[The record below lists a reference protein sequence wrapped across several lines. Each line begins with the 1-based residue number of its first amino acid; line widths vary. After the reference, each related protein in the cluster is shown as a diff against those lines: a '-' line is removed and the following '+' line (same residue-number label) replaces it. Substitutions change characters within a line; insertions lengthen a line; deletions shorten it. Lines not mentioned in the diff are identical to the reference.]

1 MPARSGQEYVDS
13 LKKRAPRV
21 FLGGRRVIDVTAEPI
36 FAEPIRAIA
45 EQYDMQLDPA
55 YRDVMTYPSPTTAEP
70 VSTSFLVPRTRE
82 DLVKKR
88 KHFKLRADH
97 NFGFLGRAP
106 DFMNQFVTGWHL
118 MADRFARA
126 GARFG
131 DNATRYYEHVR
142 EGDLFLTHMLI
153 NPQIDRSKTSAQQ
166 EDPFLHL
173 GRVGATADGVIVRG
187 AKMLGTMAP
196 ITEEVAVIPF
206 GGVPPGDDAYAL
218 VFAIPTN
225 TSGLTFICRES
236 VAPLPRSRFD
246 HPLSSRFEEMD
257 CIAVFDDVLVP
268 WDRVIVDG
276 SPGSG
281 EIINT
286 LGADFGAFQTLQISA
301 RMLSQLEFFCGLAMK
316 LADAIGITGFLH
328 IQEKLGEMLS
338 HMEVARA
345 VFYGAEA
352 MAQQLPS
359 GVWLP
364 GGHGLRAF
372 HLQTGRIYSRFVEI
386 VQTLAAGGFF
396 YAPSE
401 ADLDNP
407 ELRPYLDRYVRG
419 RAGVSAEERIALFK
433 LAWDATGETFAQ
445 RMAQYVRYY
454 SGDPI
459 RLTAGF
465 YTQYDKAPLFEIVER
480 ALGRLDGQPLP
491 LSPDN
496 PGALIPYRPATRGMA
511 GTYAETSLPPRREG
525 RG

>member
-1 MPARSGQEYVDS
+1 MAARSGQAYVES
-13 LKKRAPRV
+13 LKKNAPCV
-21 FLGGRRVIDVTAEPI
+21 YLGGRRVADVTAEPI
-36 FAEPIRAIA
+36 FQEPIRAIA
-45 EQYDMQLDPA
+45 EQYDMQLDLA
-55 YRDVMTYPSPTTAEP
+55 YREVMTYPSPSTGQP
-70 VSTSFLVPRTRE
+70 VSTSFLVPYSRE
-82 DLVKKR
+82 ELVKKR

-97 NFGFLGRAP
+97 NFGFMGRAP

-131 DNATRYYEHVR
+131 ENATRYYEYIR

-173 GRVGATADGVIVRG
+173 GRVADTPDGIIVRG

-218 VFAIPTN
+218 AFGIPTS
-225 TSGLTFICRES
+225 TPGLKFICRETVS
-236 VAPLPRSRFD
+236 PLPRSRFD

-268 WDRVIVDG
+268 WDRVMVDG

-286 LGADFGAFQTLQISA
+286 LGADFNALLNVQTGA
-301 RMLSQLEFFCGLAMK
+301 RMLSQLEFFCGLAMRV
-316 LADAIGITGFLH
+316 ADAIGITGFLH
-328 IQEKLGEMLS
+328 VQEKLGEMLS
-338 HMEVARA
+338 HMEIARA
-345 VFYGAEA
+345 VFYGSEA
-352 MAQQLPS
+352 MAQPLGN
-359 GVWLP
+359 GVWVP
-364 GGHGLRAF
+364 GGPGLRAF
-372 HLQTGRIYSRFVEI
+372 HLQTGKVYSRFVEI

-396 YAPSE
+396 YAPAE
-401 ADLDNP
+401 ADLANP

-445 RMAQYVRYY
+445 RMAQYVRFY

-465 YTQYDKAPLFEIVER
+465 YAQYDKAELYEIVER
-480 ALGRLDGQPLP
+480 ALGRREGVPIPISADNASAPPPYQP
-491 LSPDN
+491 
-496 PGALIPYRPATRGMA
+496 GTRGMA
-511 GTYAETSLPPRREG
+511 GTYAATSLPTQREA
-525 RG
+525 RP

>member
-1 MPARSGQEYVDS
+1 MPARSGQAYIES
-13 LKKRAPRV
+13 LRTAAPRV
-21 FLGGRRVIDVTAEPI
+21 YLGGRLVKDVTAEPI
-36 FAEPIRAIA
+36 FQAPIRAIA

-55 YRDVMTYPSPTTAEP
+55 YRAVMTYPSPTTGAP
-70 VSTSFLVPRTRE
+70 VSTSFLVPYTRE
-82 DLVKKR
+82 DLVRKR
-88 KHFKLRADH
+88 QHFKLRADH

-118 MADRFARA
+118 VADRFARA

-131 DNATRYYEHVR
+131 ENATRYYEHVR
-142 EGDLFLTHMLI
+142 EHDLFLTHMLI
-153 NPQIDRSKTSAQQ
+153 NPQIDRSRTSAEQ

-173 GRVGATADGVIVRG
+173 GRVRETSEGIVVRG

-218 VFAIPTN
+218 AFAIPCATP
-225 TSGLTFICRES
+225 GLTFICRET

-268 WDRVIVDG
+268 RDRVMVDG
-276 SPGSG
+276 RPGSG

-286 LGADFGAFQTLQISA
+286 LGADFGALLNVQTAA

-316 LADAIGITGFLH
+316 VADAIGITSFLH
-328 IQEKLGEMLS
+328 VQEKLGEMLS
-338 HMEVARA
+338 HLEIARA
-345 VFYGAEA
+345 VFHGAEA
-352 MAQQLPS
+352 MAQQLPG
-359 GVWLP
+359 GVWVP

-372 HLQTGRIYSRFVEI
+372 HLHTGRIYSRFVEI

-396 YAPSE
+396 YAPTE
-401 ADLDNP
+401 ADLASP

-419 RAGVSAEERIALFK
+419 RPGIPAEERIALFK
-433 LAWDATGETFAQ
+433 LAWDATGESFAQ
-445 RMAQYVRYY
+445 RMAQYVRFY

-465 YTQYDKAPLFEIVER
+465 YAQYDRAPLLEIVER
-480 ALGRLDGQPLP
+480 ALGHREGKPLP
-491 LSPDN
+491 ISPDSAAA
-496 PGALIPYRPATRGMA
+496 PVPYQPDTRGMA
-511 GTYAETSLPPRREG
+511 GTYAATSLPPRAG
-525 RG
+525 G